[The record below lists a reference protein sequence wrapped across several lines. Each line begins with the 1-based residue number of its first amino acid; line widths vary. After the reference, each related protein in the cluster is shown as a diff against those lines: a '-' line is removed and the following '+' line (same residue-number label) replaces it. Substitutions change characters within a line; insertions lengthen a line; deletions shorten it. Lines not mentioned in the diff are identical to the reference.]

1 MQDQL
6 PKMLEGRPNLL
17 AIGLVSVM
25 IVALIIALLL

>member
-6 PKMLEGRPNLL
+6 PQMLEGRPNLL

-25 IVALIIALLL
+25 VVALIIALLL